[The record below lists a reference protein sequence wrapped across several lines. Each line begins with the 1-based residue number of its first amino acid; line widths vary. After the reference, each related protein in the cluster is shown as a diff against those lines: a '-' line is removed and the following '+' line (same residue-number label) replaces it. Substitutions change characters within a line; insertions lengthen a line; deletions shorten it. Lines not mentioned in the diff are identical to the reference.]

1 MSLIRFFAAAG
12 VVWIQTSCSSAI
24 LSRGPDVGRYA
35 ATGKTFTRA
44 TVVDQL
50 GTPTSSTRFQQPRL
64 VSDFVAEGHPAF
76 QGIISNSSA
85 RVGLVDEYV
94 LRGRIENNKDTSVT
108 GGLAIITLGLS
119 EFVFVPL
126 AVADAIS
133 TVRDSHHLYMVY
145 SPADILVAHHLIE
158 AK

>member
-1 MSLIRFFAAAG
+1 M
-12 VVWIQTSCSSAI
+12 
-24 LSRGPDVGRYA
+24 GRYSA
-35 ATGKTFTRA
+35 AGKTFTRSA
-44 TVVDQL
+44 VINQL
-50 GTPTSSTRFQQPRL
+50 GTPTSTTRLQQPRL

-76 QGIISNSSA
+76 QGCIFNKYS

-94 LRGRIENNKDTSVT
+94 LRGRIENDKDTAVT

-119 EFVFVPL
+119 ELVFVPV

-133 TVRDSHHLYMVY
+133 TVRDNHRLYMVY
-145 SPADILVAHHLIE
+145 SPADILVANHLIE